1 MVETTQWEYR
11 AVSVGTYWTRPK
23 DEDIEAT
30 LNELGGEGWE
40 VVSVFAQ
47 HSSNQVRVV
56 ARRPL
61 ASESRQ
67 RRSWPG

>member
-1 MVETTQWEYR
+1 MVEASQWEYQ
-11 AVSVGTYWTRPK
+11 ALSVGSFWSTPK
-23 DEDIEAT
+23 DEDLEAL
-30 LNELGGEGWE
+30 LNELGQDGWE

-47 HSSNQVRVV
+47 HSNNKVRVI

-61 ASESRQ
+61 TSGSRR